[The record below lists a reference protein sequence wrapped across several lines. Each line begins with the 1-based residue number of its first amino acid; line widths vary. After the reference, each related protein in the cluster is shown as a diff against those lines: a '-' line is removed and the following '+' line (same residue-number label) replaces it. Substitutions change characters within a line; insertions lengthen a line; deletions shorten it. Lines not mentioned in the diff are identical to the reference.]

1 MSTVSQSGNSAVSS
15 NSANS
20 LNSVNN
26 HQPVKPVVDKARFK
40 EIEHKATNGKH
51 DKVNLS
57 AKSLFLFKLNVHA
70 ANIEDDAKRNQFVDA
85 LESSGDKMFTK
96 AYLER
101 LRNPFFSGEN
111 ISAPDKPFP
120 KLNITGGVAKSPN
133 DFGVIVG
140 DIWIPN
146 KELDSLAHYSIPLKG
161 DVKPLEASLKVLSKS
176 AAKVLSEQDVYTLQT
191 SMKRAIGASNNMPHQ
206 AFDLFYTN
214 YYFDKADYT
223 INHLPL
229 NKELKQGFNNLLAE
243 IRSTYTQSIHNYMQV
258 QNQQI
263 KDYPQ
268 HAAGIRDS
276 QLVIKE
282 GLSIHNKLQDYLK
295 NSNSGF
301 LESES
306 YFQSLIG
313 GARYI
318 KLMDADQI
326 SRVYEYYQQNRNE
339 FTRELIDKK
348 WNIQPS
354 PPEKSADDIAF
365 EIADK
370 ETQVLSKQY
379 IDAINAYIKTA
390 KNS

>member
-1 MSTVSQSGNSAVSS
+1 MSTVSHSGNPAVSS
-15 NSANS
+15 NPATSS
-20 LNSVNN
+20 NN
-26 HQPVKPVVDKARFK
+26 HQPVKSLVYETRFK
-40 EIEHKATNGKH
+40 DIENKATNGKN

-85 LESSGDKMFTK
+85 LESLGDKMFTK
-96 AYLER
+96 DYLER

-146 KELDSLAHYSIPLKG
+146 KELDSLSHYSIPLKG

-229 NKELKQGFNNLLAE
+229 NQELKQGFNNLLAE
-243 IRSTYTQSIHNYMQV
+243 IRSAYTQSIHNYMQV

-268 HAAGIRDS
+268 HAAGIRDT
-276 QLVIKE
+276 QLAIKE

-318 KLMDADQI
+318 ELMDADQI
-326 SRVYEYYQQNRNE
+326 SRVYEHYQMNRNE
-339 FTRELIDKK
+339 FKRELINKK
-348 WNIQPS
+348 WNIQPP
-354 PPEKSADDIAF
+354 PPEKSTHDIAF

-370 ETQVLSKQY
+370 ETLVLSKQY

-390 KNS
+390 KRS